1 MKTKIEANLQQQIDN
16 LKRENAS
23 LLRRNKQLGE
33 KCQQDQKK
41 SANKEKKELEH
52 IQQLTKEHDMMK
64 KELVATQQHQQEKM
78 RRLALSHKQK
88 IADMTKAEVQKK
100 QLYKEMK

>member
-1 MKTKIEANLQQQIDN
+1 MKTEIEANLQQQMDN

-33 KCQQDQKK
+33 KCQQDQK
-41 SANKEKKELEH
+41 SAYKEKKEMEH

-64 KELVATQQHQQEKM
+64 KELVATQQHQQEEM
-78 RRLALSHKQK
+78 RRLTSSHKQK
-88 IADMTKAEVQKK
+88 VEDMTKAEVQKK
-100 QLYKEMK
+100 QLYEEMK